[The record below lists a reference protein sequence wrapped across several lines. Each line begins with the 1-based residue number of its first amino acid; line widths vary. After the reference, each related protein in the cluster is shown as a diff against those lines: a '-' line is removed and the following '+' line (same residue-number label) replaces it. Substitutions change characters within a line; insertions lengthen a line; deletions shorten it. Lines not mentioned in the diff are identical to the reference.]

1 MNRRVGP
8 GVARPSA
15 EGGSISSLLE
25 PHRHLDAP
33 TRRSGLAKAVSLRAR
48 PGGEREIGMEVAGPR
63 GRGAVGPL
71 AGERWRAVCGL
82 WTLGGTLVGRE
93 ILWTRPSGDSVTRPI
108 DRRN

>member
-48 PGGEREIGMEVAGPR
+48 PVGEREIVEASV
-63 GRGAVGPL
+63 GRGDSFLRVSARPHARLGVT
-71 AGERWRAVCGL
+71 ERAPWL
-82 WTLGGTLVGRE
+82 
-93 ILWTRPSGDSVTRPI
+93 TRLRPHWAT
-108 DRRN
+108 